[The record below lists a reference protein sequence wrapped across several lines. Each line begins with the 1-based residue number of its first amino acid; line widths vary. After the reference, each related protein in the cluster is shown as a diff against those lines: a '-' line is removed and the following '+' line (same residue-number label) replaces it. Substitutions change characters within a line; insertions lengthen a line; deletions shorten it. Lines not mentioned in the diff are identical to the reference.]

1 MLLSMSFS
9 ALFIVAILAAPPAVT
24 PATPPKDVVATVN
37 GIAIKRTTLDASLQ
51 AARMNPLLFGSPLP
65 KSPEETAKVVL
76 DQLISAELLAQEA
89 QKKGVAVTEAEVDAS
104 MKQTKAAFA
113 SEADYLAT
121 LKENGFTEAD
131 IRADARR
138 QIAIKRLFEK
148 DLLPNVPAIDE
159 ATARGFYDTNP
170 FQFTEPEESRVAHIL
185 VIVDADADAKKLEKA
200 RQKIGQAVADLKEGK
215 DFAGLARSVSEDD
228 GSREKGG
235 DVGWV
240 VRGEWPAEFVTAAN
254 ALQKKGELSPVVKTR
269 FGLHVLKL
277 LEKHPAKRLPYDEKL
292 KKEIVAFLDRKR
304 QEDMAL
310 DYVDAL
316 RKKAKVETFL
326 PPSP

>member
-1 MLLSMSFS
+1 MAFP
-9 ALFIVAILAAPPAVT
+9 ALFALLLTAAPPAVT
-24 PATPPKDVVATVN
+24 PTTLATKDVVAKVN
-37 GIAIKRTTLDASLQ
+37 GVAIKRATLDASLQ

-65 KSPEETAKVVL
+65 RSAEETAKVVL

-104 MKQTKAAFA
+104 VKQTKAAFS
-113 SEADYLAT
+113 SEADYQST

-159 ATARGFYDTNP
+159 ATAKGFYDTNP
-170 FQFTEPEESRVAHIL
+170 FQFTEPEENRIAHIL
-185 VIVDADADAKKLEKA
+185 VIVDAGDDAKKLEKA
-200 RQKIGQAVADLKEGK
+200 RRQIEQVVADLKSGK
-215 DFAGLARSVSEDD
+215 DFAKLAKSVSEDD
-228 GSREKGG
+228 GSRDKGG

-240 VRGEWPAEFVTAAN
+240 VRGEWPAEFVNAAN
-254 ALQKKGELSPVVKTR
+254 ALAKKGDLSPVVKTR
-269 FGLHVLKL
+269 FGYHVLKL
-277 LEKHPAKRLPYDEKL
+277 IEKHPAKLLPYDDKL

-316 RKKAKVETFL
+316 KKKSKIETFL
-326 PPSP
+326 